1 MVLTVDVAPSLL
13 ELCGQSPLRESHGR
27 SWVRIASGGDDP
39 GWRKSFLYHYNYEKQ
54 FPYTPNVRGVRTE
67 RWKYVRYP
75 HGDGGPDRHPAELF
89 DLSDPDE
96 AKNVASDPKHEGLIR
111 ELRAEVDRLL
121 RETGA
126 SPDPMPLDE
135 GIKQALPDAKIR

>member
-1 MVLTVDVAPSLL
+1 VTD
-13 ELCGQSPLRESHGR
+13 GR
-27 SWVRIASGGDDP
+27 SPP
-39 GWRKSFLYHYNYEKQ
+39 GEA
-54 FPYTPNVRGVRTE
+54 G
-67 RWKYVRYP
+67 P
-75 HGDGGPDRHPAELF
+75 HPHPAELF